1 MAAYFRRRAATCGSA
16 GGPLSDDPYPALMV
30 ATGSDGGAADV
41 EKVIV

>member
-16 GGPLSDDPYPALMV
+16 GGPLSDNPYPALMV